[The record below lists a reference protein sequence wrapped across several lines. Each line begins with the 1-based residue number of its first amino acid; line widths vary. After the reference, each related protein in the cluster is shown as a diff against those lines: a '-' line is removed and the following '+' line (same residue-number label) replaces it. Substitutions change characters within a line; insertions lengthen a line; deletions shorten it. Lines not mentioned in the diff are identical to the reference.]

1 MAIHTGFVIL
11 NFLSFLSLP
20 CIKTRIS
27 WFTNA
32 KVCNIKSTSP
42 PPPAFYQSLISESI
56 CEFSIW
62 GKEELRTHTE
72 CRLLTTSSAGQLAS
86 SLNVMHPHSHCL
98 PFFRMCLCA
107 PSPKSLREQA
117 AGGSSHLHFQERKT
131 REIQH
136 CQRAS
141 LNYWILQTSQ
151 SWILVSHGS
160 LHLYPS
166 YRTTTITATKEH
178 WDFRA
183 EKKLKEVLWGVF
195 LERPVWGRC
204 LLVEGRWSARWSYF
218 STLRKKS
225 SRAG

>member
-1 MAIHTGFVIL
+1 MPIKGWECVWATQLGEWNGTVSGQSAAAGTLVRQMNFVIRMALIWNMAIHTGFVIL

-42 PPPAFYQSLISESI
+42 LPPAFYQSLISESI

-131 REIQH
+131 REI
-136 CQRAS
+136 
-141 LNYWILQTSQ
+141 
-151 SWILVSHGS
+151 
-160 LHLYPS
+160 
-166 YRTTTITATKEH
+166 
-178 WDFRA
+178 
-183 EKKLKEVLWGVF
+183 
-195 LERPVWGRC
+195 
-204 LLVEGRWSARWSYF
+204 
-218 STLRKKS
+218 
-225 SRAG
+225 